1 MLCILGPTASGKS
14 SIAMALAQHDPRIEI
29 VSMDS
34 ALVYKGMD
42 IGTAK
47 PSSQDQLAVPHHL
60 LDLIAPSET
69 YSAAR
74 FVRDAHEACEKVR
87 SRQKIPI
94 LVGGTMLYFKAYR
107 DGLDDLPSAPPT
119 LRDAISA
126 RAAGQGWPALHR
138 ELAQI
143 DPNTAARLKPTDA
156 QRISRALEL
165 FELTGKTMSALI
177 AQSAPR
183 SRPGPGAREALEV
196 IALEPTDR
204 SILHARI
211 AQRFNQMIKDG
222 FLDEVTRLMAQ
233 GTLRPDLPSM
243 RCVGYRQ
250 AWEHL
255 EGRTNTQEF
264 LEAGLAATRQLAK
277 RQLTW
282 MRSFESVT
290 RIDPF
295 DQNSLLQ
302 LPRLCESLIH

>member
-1 MLCILGPTASGKS
+1 
-14 SIAMALAQHDPRIEI
+14 
-29 VSMDS
+29 
-34 ALVYKGMD
+34 
-42 IGTAK
+42 
-47 PSSQDQLAVPHHL
+47 
-60 LDLIAPSET
+60 
-69 YSAAR
+69 
-74 FVRDAHEACEKVR
+74 
-87 SRQKIPI
+87 
-94 LVGGTMLYFKAYR
+94 
-107 DGLDDLPSAPPT
+107 
-119 LRDAISA
+119 
-126 RAAGQGWPALHR
+126 
-138 ELAQI
+138 
-143 DPNTAARLKPTDA
+143 
-156 QRISRALEL
+156 
-165 FELTGKTMSALI
+165 
-177 AQSAPR
+177 
-183 SRPGPGAREALEV
+183 V

-255 EGRTNTQEF
+255 EGRTNAQEF

-282 MRSFESVT
+282 MRSFKSVT